1 MRSNADRLSRVW
13 PSSRPH
19 LLPTLSSVSPDLQT
33 EQRCPRC
40 RALVRPGT
48 PWCTLC
54 YADLRPTPERVTPER
69 PATEPADLVPAVD
82 EPAVAA
88 AAALPVTTQP
98 FDPLTAP
105 IDALEGPPPVPAGVD
120 RAASSAVTWPCHR
133 CGERVPF
140 DDGICRSCGAVFLDG
155 ASEADPVLRR
165 FGSVSSQAKVVIML
179 GGSAA
184 MAAIFLGL
192 MYLLGALF

>member
-1 MRSNADRLSRVW
+1 
-13 PSSRPH
+13 
-19 LLPTLSSVSPDLQT
+19 
-33 EQRCPRC
+33 
-40 RALVRPGT
+40 LVRPGA

-54 YADLRPTPERVTPER
+54 YADLRPSSEPTAPELTAP
-69 PATEPADLVPAVD
+69 EPADL
-82 EPAVAA
+82 EPAVYPPAA
-88 AAALPVTTQP
+88 APAAQLPVTTRP

-105 IDALEGPPPVPAGVD
+105 IGAIEGPPPDSA
-120 RAASSAVTWPCHR
+120 AASVAAWPCHR
-133 CGERVPF
+133 CGEQVPF
-140 DDGICRSCGAVFLDG
+140 DDGVCRSCGAVFLDG

-165 FGSVSSQAKVVIML
+165 FGAVSPQAKAVIML